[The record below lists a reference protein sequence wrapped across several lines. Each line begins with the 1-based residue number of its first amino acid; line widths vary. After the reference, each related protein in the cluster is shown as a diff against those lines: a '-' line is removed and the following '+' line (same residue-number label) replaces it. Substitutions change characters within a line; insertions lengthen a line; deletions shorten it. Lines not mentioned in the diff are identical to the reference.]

1 LLASG
6 RLIFVHDKMPPRL
19 LGGFPMRSFSVAVL
33 ATVAAICG
41 SSGVAVAA
49 PKDYCAD
56 LKGGNTGS
64 TCEIQLSDPGYSVD
78 ISIPLDY
85 PGLQSVA
92 DYISQTRDGFLN
104 TAKSGAPRT
113 APYELTITPTE
124 YSSAVPPR
132 GTQAVVF
139 KVNENLGGA
148 NPQTTFKAF
157 NWDQTYRKTITYTA
171 APDDKLNTPL
181 WRVDDPLT
189 TVAPI
194 VQAGLQQQ
202 LAPPPPVTPPTPP
215 AEAGQPVTPT
225 PTTTPP
231 LPPPPLPF
239 ASAALYN
246 PANYQNF
253 AVVNDGVIFFFDQGV
268 LLPDSFGALQV
279 LVPRSAID
287 PMIA

>member
-1 LLASG
+1 
-6 RLIFVHDKMPPRL
+6 
-19 LGGFPMRSFSVAVL
+19 MRSSGVAIL
-33 ATVAAICG
+33 ATVAAIFG
-41 SSGVAVAA
+41 SSGVAAAA

-56 LKGGNTGS
+56 LKGGNTGT
-64 TCEIQLSDPGYSVD
+64 TCEIQLSDPAYSVD

-85 PGLQSVA
+85 PDQKSVA

-104 TAKSGAPRT
+104 AAKSGAPRT
-113 APYELTITPTE
+113 APSELTITPTE
-124 YSSAVPPR
+124 YTSSIPPR

-139 KVNENLGGA
+139 KVVQDIGGA
-148 NPQTTFKAF
+148 QPQTTYKAF
-157 NWDQTYRKTITYTA
+157 NWDQSYRKAIIYTA
-171 APDDKLNTPL
+171 APDDKENTPL
-181 WRVDDPLT
+181 WRVDDPLK

-194 VQAGLQQQ
+194 VQTELQQQ
-202 LAPPPPVTPPTPP
+202 LAPPPPAAPP
-215 AEAGQPVTPT
+215 APPAQPGQPAATT

-231 LPPPPLPF
+231 PPPPPLPF
-239 ASAALYN
+239 ATTALYN

-268 LLPDSFGALQV
+268 LLPASAGALQV

>member
-1 LLASG
+1 
-6 RLIFVHDKMPPRL
+6 
-19 LGGFPMRSFSVAVL
+19 MRSFSVAVL
-33 ATVAAICG
+33 VTVAAISG

-85 PGLQSVA
+85 PDQKSVA
-92 DYISQTRDGFLN
+92 DYISQTRDSFLN
-104 TAKSGAPRT
+104 AAKSGAPRT
-113 APYELTITPTE
+113 TPYELSITPTE
-124 YSSAVPPR
+124 YTSSVPPR

-139 KVNENLGGA
+139 KVVQNVGGSQ
-148 NPQTTFKAF
+148 PQTTYKAF
-157 NWDQTYRKTITYTA
+157 NWDQSYRKAITYTA
-171 APDDKLNTPL
+171 APDDKENTPL
-181 WRVDDPLT
+181 WRVDDPLK

-194 VQAGLQQQ
+194 VQAELQQQ
-202 LAPPPPVTPPTPP
+202 LAPPPPVAPPTPP
-215 AEAGQPVTPT
+215 AQAGQPAATT

-231 LPPPPLPF
+231 PPPPPLPI
-239 ASAALYN
+239 ATTALYN

-268 LLPDSFGALQV
+268 LLPDSAGALQV

>member
-1 LLASG
+1 
-6 RLIFVHDKMPPRL
+6 
-19 LGGFPMRSFSVAVL
+19 MRSVSVAVL
-33 ATVAAICG
+33 ATVAALFG

-64 TCEIQLSDPGYSVD
+64 TCEIQLADPGYSVD

-85 PGLQSVA
+85 PDQKSVA
-92 DYISQTRDGFLN
+92 DYISQTRDAFLN
-104 TAKSGAPRT
+104 TAKSGAART
-113 APYELTITPTE
+113 TPYELTITPSE
-124 YSSAVPPR
+124 YNSAVPPR

-139 KVNENLGGA
+139 KVYQNVGGTQA
-148 NPQTTFKAF
+148 QTTYKAF
-157 NWDQTYRKTITYTA
+157 NWDQSYRKSIIYTA

-194 VQAGLQQQ
+194 VQAQLQQQ
-202 LAPPPPVTPPTPP
+202 LAPPPVAP
-215 AEAGQPVTPT
+215 PT
-225 PTTTPP
+225 PTTEPGQPTTTTATTTTTTTTTPP
-231 LPPPPLPF
+231 PPPPLPI
-239 ASAALYN
+239 ATPALYN

-253 AVVNDGVIFFFDQGV
+253 AIVNDGVIFFFDQGV
-268 LLPDSFGALQV
+268 LLPQSFGPLSV

>member
-1 LLASG
+1 
-6 RLIFVHDKMPPRL
+6 
-19 LGGFPMRSFSVAVL
+19 MRSFSVAVAL
-33 ATVAAICG
+33 MVAVIFG

-64 TCEIQLSDPGYSVD
+64 TCQIQLSDPAYSVD

-85 PGLQSVA
+85 PDQKSVA

-124 YSSAVPPR
+124 YTSAIPPR

-139 KVNENLGGA
+139 KVYQDLGGA
-148 NPQTTFKAF
+148 QPQTTFKAF
-157 NWDQTYRKTITYTA
+157 NWDQSYRKAITYTA
-171 APDDKLNTPL
+171 APDDKQNTPL
-181 WRVDDPLT
+181 WRVDDPLK

-194 VQAGLQQQ
+194 VQAQLQQQ
-202 LAPPPPVTPPTPP
+202 LAPPAPVAPP
-215 AEAGQPVTPT
+215 APPAQSGQPVA
-225 PTTTPP
+225 TTSTTA
-231 LPPPPLPF
+231 PPPPPAPLAFVPG
-239 ASAALYN
+239 ALTN

-268 LLPDSFGALQV
+268 VLPASAGALQV

-287 PMIA
+287 PMLA